1 MTKKVVILVPNWS
14 GGIDRLFE
22 NINQSNESDFSIS
35 TFSTHG
41 RSLRGLSFLPFG
53 LVYYTSA
60 FLYTLILPFRLLAF
74 FLLCAFGRVDICHV
88 NLSTGASTIRKAL
101 FALICRLFRVP
112 YVVHLHGGDYR
123 RFFERLPRPLQS
135 LARSLYLHAERVI
148 VLGAV
153 WEQYVEEEI
162 GVAAPRI
169 VVLPNAVAGPKDFSL
184 SARSSPL
191 RIVFLGRLVAP
202 KGIEELVD
210 ALSHPRVSALP
221 WSAILAGDGEVAKYR
236 NIIEEKGL
244 AGQIELPGWITAE
257 AVDTALRESSI
268 FVLPSHHENLPLSM
282 LEAMAYGLC
291 CIVTPVGSVEDVI
304 SDRENGIIISVGDT
318 AGLAEAL
325 LSVLQDDTLRNR
337 LGKRAREDFLKHY
350 DFKDYRGKLEAIYRS
365 VLNTGN

>member
-1 MTKKVVILVPNWS
+1 MTERVVILVPNWS

-74 FLLCAFGRVDICHV
+74 SLLCAFGRVDVCHV
-88 NLSTGASTIRKAL
+88 NLSTGASTIRKAF

-135 LARSLYLHAERVI
+135 LARSLYMNAEQVI
-148 VLGAV
+148 VLGSV
-153 WEQYVEEEI
+153 WKQYVEEEI
-162 GVAAPRI
+162 GVVPDRI
-169 VVLPNAVAGPKDFSL
+169 VVLPNAVAGPTGFTRGVK
-184 SARSSPL
+184 SSPP
-191 RIVFLGRLVAP
+191 RIAFLGRLIES

-210 ALSHPRVSALP
+210 ALSDPRVSALP

-236 NIIEEKGL
+236 NKIDEKGL
-244 AGQIELPGWITAE
+244 ADQIELPGWITAE

-268 FVLPSHHENLPLSM
+268 FVLASHHENLPLSM

-304 SDRENGIIISVGDT
+304 SNGENGIIISVGDT
-318 AGLAEAL
+318 AGLIEAL
-325 LSVLQDDTLRNR
+325 LSVLQDEALCNR
-337 LGKRAREDFLKHY
+337 LGDNVREDFLKQY

-365 VLNTGN
+365 ALNTGS